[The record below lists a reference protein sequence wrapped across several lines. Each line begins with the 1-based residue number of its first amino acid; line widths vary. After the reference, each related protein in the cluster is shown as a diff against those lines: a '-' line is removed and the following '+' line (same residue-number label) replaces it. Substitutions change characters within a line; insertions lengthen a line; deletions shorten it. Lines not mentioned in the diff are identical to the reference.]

1 MSALSLNV
9 SDTPEQ
15 VGEVLLEKGSS
26 YTVDNKHH
34 SGKMG
39 FALMHQCKRLYSW
52 QEVTVQWKPSLSLS

>member
-1 MSALSLNV
+1 MSALSFNV
-9 SDTPEQ
+9 SDTPEK

-39 FALMHQCKRLYSW
+39 LTLMHRRKRLYSW
-52 QEVTVQWKPSLSLS
+52 QEVTVQ